1 VKNSGSF
8 SSHLDTVGCGP
19 DQQSLRYSSIASNS
33 QPQYPNDF
41 RNESSS
47 ATNRNSS
54 SHHGSQSSNLSGD
67 GQTDL
72 LLRRQQSSSR
82 DNTGAASR
90 GNTMCD
96 QRVRS
101 RSRSR

>member
-1 VKNSGSF
+1 MKNSGSF
-8 SSHLDTVGCGP
+8 SSHLDSVGCGP

-33 QPQYPNDF
+33 QGQYPNDF
-41 RNESSS
+41 RNES
-47 ATNRNSS
+47 ATTNRNSI

-90 GNTMCD
+90 ATTMGD